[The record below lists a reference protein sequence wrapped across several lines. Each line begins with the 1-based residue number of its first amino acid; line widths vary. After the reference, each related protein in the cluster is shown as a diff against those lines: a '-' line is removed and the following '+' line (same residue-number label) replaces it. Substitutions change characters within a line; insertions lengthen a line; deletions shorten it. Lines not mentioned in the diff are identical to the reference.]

1 MNNALIRQERVCNF
15 CLKIFTSTFIIAVS
29 VLFSVLSASAEGR
42 IALLIGNSKYDRP
55 EMSLKNPFNDVFAL
69 DKTLSD
75 LDFLVRKVIDGN
87 RKEMLAGLSWMT
99 DAAQDADMAMVFFA
113 GHGVQVRGENYL
125 VGRDLRDL
133 SFDAL
138 ETASISLSEVRRELL
153 ASDVKLGMIVLDACR
168 NNPLSDAGVGET
180 GLASVRGGAG
190 LLVAYATDPGNVA
203 YDGDGENSVF
213 TEGLLKNLKTPGLD
227 IRLMFGRVRQNVVR
241 ETYGRQIPWVEES
254 VLGEHYLL
262 PHQEDAGKFDEIMAW
277 RQATFLGTQEA
288 FEQYIQDYPGGLFQ
302 TFAEERKAQIESVSS
317 MDRSTAS
324 ASIKLSDQDLAAV
337 QAALG
342 LLGYTSQ
349 ERGLVTSTD
358 LVADDLS
365 EAFESWRLSQPKS
378 ENTDQDAL
386 LRNAAQLAMF
396 LAATTA
402 QRIRTDLVIHSS
414 IGTHFELAGSDVDR
428 IRELARTSPEAKAL
442 LPEAEADLT
451 AIQEQQE
458 RVAQRLDASLAYYQR
473 LLDSSSEHFRL
484 YTDQNLFWQDNGATR
499 SGGVE
504 PNLFK
509 DASKFVDHVRAAS
522 SRAPGS
528 YAWFADFI

>member
-1 MNNALIRQERVCNF
+1 MNNLQNKQKRVCNF
-15 CLKIFTSTFIIAVS
+15 CLKNFTSALIFSAS

-42 IALLIGNSKYDRP
+42 IALLIGNSTYDRP
-55 EMSLKNPFNDVFAL
+55 EMSLKNPLNDIFAL
-69 DKTLSD
+69 DETLAD
-75 LDFLVRKVIDGN
+75 LGFSVRKVIDGN
-87 RKEMLAGLSWMT
+87 RKEMLSGLSWMAET
-99 DAAQDADMAMVFFA
+99 AQDADMAMVFFA

-138 ETASISLSEVRRELL
+138 EMASISLSEVRRELL

-203 YDGDGENSVF
+203 YDGNGKNSVF
-213 TEGLLKNLKTPGLD
+213 TAGLLKNLKTPGLD

-262 PHQEDAGKFDEIMAW
+262 PQQEGAGKFDEIMAW

-302 TFAEERKAQIESVSS
+302 TFAEERKIQIASLSS
-317 MDRSTAS
+317 KDSSTAS
-324 ASIKLSDQDLAAV
+324 AAITLTSQDLAPV
-337 QAALG
+337 KAALG
-342 LLGYTSQ
+342 ILGYTSQ
-349 ERGLVTSTD
+349 ERGLVTDTD
-358 LVADDLS
+358 LVVDELS
-365 EAFESWRLSQPKS
+365 KDFELWRLSQPKPES
-378 ENTDQDAL
+378 TDQNEL
-386 LRNAAQLAMF
+386 LRKAAQLAMF

-428 IRELARTSPEAKAL
+428 IRELARTSSEAKAML
-442 LPEAEADLT
+442 QEAEADLRV
-451 AIQEQQE
+451 IQEQQE

-473 LLDSSSEHFRL
+473 LLDSTSEHFRL
-484 YTDQNLFWQDNGATR
+484 HIDENLFWQDNGASR
-499 SGGVE
+499 SGLVE
-504 PNLFK
+504 PSLFK
-509 DASKFVDHVRAAS
+509 DAAKFVSHVRAVS